1 MDVRALE
8 PLLRNTTIKAIDSI
22 ANKIHE
28 VEDEAETAVRKL
40 LRRWN
45 ALTPSEKENIVG
57 IVIATA
63 TTAVAAIAALK
74 GSKPKKVVKQA
85 KKKVMKAAK
94 KAL

>member
-8 PLLRNTTIKAIDSI
+8 PLLRSTTIKAIDNI
-22 ANKIHE
+22 AGKLDDI
-28 VEDEAETAVRKL
+28 EDEAETAVRKL

-57 IVIATA
+57 ILIATA
-63 TTAVAAIAALK
+63 STAVAAIAALK
-74 GSKPKKVVKQA
+74 GSKPKKAVKA
-85 KKKVMKAAK
+85 VKKVAKAAK

>member
-8 PLLRNTTIKAIDSI
+8 PLLRSTTIKAIDNI
-22 ANKIHE
+22 AGKLDDI
-28 VEDEAETAVRKL
+28 EDEAETAVRKL

-57 IVIATA
+57 ILIATA
-63 TTAVAAIAALK
+63 STAVAAIAALK
-74 GSKPKKVVKQA
+74 GSKPKKVVKKAA
-85 KKKVMKAAK
+85 KKVAKAAK